1 MIFKFFFFFFAASF
15 RGEEMFLPFLSDR
28 SLIRITLVLVD
39 SGSGSLDLVAK
50 GDVLHTSVTRD
61 SIRVII
67 S

>member
-1 MIFKFFFFFFAASF
+1 
-15 RGEEMFLPFLSDR
+15 MFLPFLSDR

-50 GDVLHTSVTRD
+50 DDVLHTSVTRD